1 MKRPLPLLAFCMLAV
16 APHVKALQAQ
26 LVESPQS
33 QFAEAPAPPPTPS
46 PFALPATPASPTP
59 SAMPVPPVPPALPA
73 HALDTPVPPATPHL
87 LVAQQKDR
95 PGKKEPK
102 RPPTEDEAL
111 ALTAIEGL
119 MSVPPERALPILKK
133 VLNGPQ
139 SPLVKQRAVFVLG
152 QFGQPEAMTILL
164 DYAKGP
170 ENPLKN
176 EAIRAIGI
184 GGNSKALAALNEV
197 YAVGDFKVKREV
209 LNAWMIAGRKAEVF
223 QIATTAKDE
232 KEVAEAIRMLS
243 VMGAAEELRKLGD
256 LQKSSKHLVQAY
268 AISGDLQSLRK
279 IASGTGELPMRIE
292 AVRSIGIVSNDAAR
306 QALREIYASAKEPQL
321 RKAALQGLLIANDQN
336 GVLALYRAT
345 ANADEKRELLR
356 TLSIMGGDA
365 ALEAID
371 AALEG
376 KK

>member
-1 MKRPLPLLAFCMLAV
+1 MKRPIPLLVACLLAV
-16 APHVKALQAQ
+16 VSHAQAIQAQ
-26 LVESPQS
+26 LTEDLAVQSVEVAAPAQPVPPAPPAPPALPMIWA
-33 QFAEAPAPPPTPS
+33 QAAPPAPPAPPTPAAAPAPP
-46 PFALPATPASPTP
+46 APAQPAI
-59 SAMPVPPVPPALPA
+59 PA
-73 HALDTPVPPATPHL
+73 
-87 LVAQQKDR
+87 R
-95 PGKKEPK
+95 PERAGKKEPR

-119 MSVPPERALPILKK
+119 MSAPPDRALPILKK

-139 SPLVKQRAVFVLG
+139 SPLVKQRALFVLG
-152 QFGQPEAMTILL
+152 QLGKPEAMDILV

-170 ENPLKN
+170 ENPLKK

-184 GGNSKALAALNEV
+184 SGGSKALAALNEV
-197 YAVGDFKVKREV
+197 YAVGDIQVKREV

-223 QIATTAKDE
+223 HVATTAKDE

-243 VMGAAEELRKLGD
+243 AMGATEELRKLGD
-256 LQKSSKHLVQAY
+256 MQKSSKHLVQAY

-279 IASGTGELPMRIE
+279 IANGSGELSTRVE

-306 QALREIYASAKEPQL
+306 QALREIYSTGKEPQL
-321 RKAALQGLLIANDQN
+321 REAALQGLLVANDQN
-336 GVLALYRAT
+336 GVLALYRQAT
-345 ANADEKRELLR
+345 NNDDKRKLLR